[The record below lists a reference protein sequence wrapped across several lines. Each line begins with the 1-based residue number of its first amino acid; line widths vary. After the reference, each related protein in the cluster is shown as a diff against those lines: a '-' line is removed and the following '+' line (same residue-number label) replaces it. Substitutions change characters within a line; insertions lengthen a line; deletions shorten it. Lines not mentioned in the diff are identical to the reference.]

1 MAKIG
6 EIPSTNAGFGNDKLS
21 LFHRRLRL
29 WSGSGRFFAGCEK
42 KTDALFFL
50 CVCVSC
56 DAELATATCSSK
68 APWSKSIFFLYFL
81 SLWVG
86 PTLRFTSCTN
96 FNQHRMPPKN
106 CDICPLPFR
115 LRSKYFFL
123 YFQVKT
129 WLDTFFE

>member
-1 MAKIG
+1 MKSRPPTQDSAMTNCRC
-6 EIPSTNAGFGNDKLS
+6 STEGCDCGQVPEGS
-21 LFHRRLRL
+21 LQ
-29 WSGSGRFFAGCEK
+29 AAEK